1 MIIATASAAELTT
14 ADSILAAA
22 DLPLNAPLYASAVD
36 SSDESA
42 TFGFTWFLLRKPTGS
57 TASLSANNVSNPM
70 LNNIDVWG
78 NYRLFLVATNTAT
91 GESSETDPL
100 LAPSSAFTHVRITSE
115 ALGLQKPAAGER
127 DWMAVAHKWVEELED
142 LGASLM
148 GLTGFTWEIE
158 SGGTTTSVPLPADG
172 SKTPRFKNIDG
183 ETRLVVTE
191 NTAELLELEI
201 GIAANLVVDDTLQV
215 NNEAS
220 FGAEIGV
227 AGGNLY
233 NSDDTSSITIATSGL
248 LIKNAT
254 ADVGS
259 LAVQRRDVPTTTVR
273 AGVLK
278 ESATGNAN
286 CKIMSYERFQFSDSV
301 ERTTQHTTGANNFTQ
316 DTGIA
321 VTTVAG
327 NSNSKFVCLVYND
340 TGYDLVIDSI
350 TATMN
355 DIGKLGTG
363 SEYVFTAARATN
375 TAALISNTLTDVAV
389 LSIDSARVD
398 GAANSYVANTLSI
411 AFNTKSYIG
420 IYCSAAPQHLG
431 TRLRFTVS
439 AYREIV

>member
-1 MIIATASAAELTT
+1 
-14 ADSILAAA
+14 
-22 DLPLNAPLYASAVD
+22 
-36 SSDESA
+36 
-42 TFGFTWFLLRKPTGS
+42 
-57 TASLSANNVSNPM
+57 
-70 LNNIDVWG
+70 
-78 NYRLFLVATNTAT
+78 
-91 GESSETDPL
+91 
-100 LAPSSAFTHVRITSE
+100 
-115 ALGLQKPAAGER
+115 
-127 DWMAVAHKWVEELED
+127 
-142 LGASLM
+142 
-148 GLTGFTWEIE
+148 
-158 SGGTTTSVPLPADG
+158 
-172 SKTPRFKNIDG
+172 
-183 ETRLVVTE
+183 
-191 NTAELLELEI
+191 
-201 GIAANLVVDDTLQV
+201 VVDDTLQV
-215 NNEAS
+215 NNESS

-233 NSDDTSSITIATSGL
+233 NSDDTSCITVSSSGL

>member
-36 SSDESA
+36 SADESA

-57 TASLSANNVSNPM
+57 TASLSANNVSNPT
-70 LNNIDVWG
+70 LNNIDMWG

-127 DWMAVAHKWVEELED
+127 DWMAVAHKWVDELED
-142 LGASLM
+142 LGASLT

-158 SGGTTTSVPLPADG
+158 SGGATTSVPLPADG

-183 ETRLVVTE
+183 ETRLVVSE

-215 NNEAS
+215 NNESS
-220 FGAEIGV
+220 FGAEIAI
-227 AGGNLY
+227 AGGKIY
-233 NSDDTSSITIATSGL
+233 NGDDTSSITIATSGL

-278 ESATGNAN
+278 EFSTGNAS
-286 CKIMSYERFQFSDSV
+286 CRIMSYERFQFSDSV
-301 ERTTQHTTGANNFTQ
+301 ERTTQHTTGSNNFTQ
-316 DTGIA
+316 DSGIA
-321 VTTVAG
+321 ITAVAG
-327 NSNSKFVCLVYND
+327 HSNSQFVCVVYND
-340 TGYDLVIDSI
+340 SGYDLTVDAI
-350 TATMN
+350 TVTMN
-355 DIGKLGTG
+355 DIGKLGSG
-363 SEYVFTAARATN
+363 SEYEFIVARATS
-375 TAALISNTLTDVAV
+375 TSAFMSNIFTDVAT
-389 LSIDSARVD
+389 LAIDRPRVD
-398 GAANSYVANTLSI
+398 GAANSYLANPLSI
-411 AFNTKSYIG
+411 AFPSKSYLG
-420 IYCSAAPQHLG
+420 VYCIDAPQYLG
-431 TRLRFTVS
+431 TRLRFSVS
-439 AYREIV
+439 AYREIG